1 MQLHTDDL
9 LLADRRRHEEEVAF
23 LQDLVRIPSV
33 NGRNTEAAVARR
45 VVEEAERLDLPARLV
60 AADPERPNVLVE
72 LGDGAKGFAL
82 VAHLDTVEEGEEQ
95 DWTYPPFGG
104 EIHDDC
110 LWGRGA
116 ADNKAGLACGLY
128 ALALMRDHELLDPAA
143 TRVVLTGAVDEESG
157 ACSPLGVR
165 HLLDQG
171 LLDVAGAIYTYTS
184 NKIRIGHRGV
194 LRLQLRVRG
203 AAVHAGRRVW
213 HQRRVGRHAGAALME
228 IARAIGGLDI
238 PAPEHPAFS
247 GLGCT
252 VTVTGLHFGPE
263 ARVGGVV
270 PGRAEAGVDI
280 RLMPGQS
287 KTEVLEAIRQ
297 VVEQNTPEGVEVETE
312 VVVDIPAAVI
322 PVDHPLVEV
331 AKRWTKAITGE
342 AWPVAGAGPAN
353 EGWMLIQAGIPT
365 LCGFGPQGGN
375 AHAADEYVEVGSLS
389 QAVGLYAGVIGEY
402 LG

>member
-1 MQLHTDDL
+1 MRLDADHL
-9 LLADRRRHEEEVAF
+9 LSADRQRHDEAVAF
-23 LQDLVRIPSV
+23 VQDLVRIPSV
-33 NGRNTEAAVARR
+33 NGRDTEAAVARR
-45 VVEEAERLDLPARLV
+45 VVNEAERLNLPARLV
-60 AADPERPNVLVE
+60 GADSGRPNVLVE
-72 LGDGAKGFAL
+72 LGAGERGFAL
-82 VAHLDTVEEGEEQ
+82 VAHLDTVDEGEED

-104 EIHDDC
+104 EIHDDF
-110 LWGRGA
+110 LYGRGA

-128 ALALMRDHELLDPAA
+128 GLAFLRDHALLDPSA
-143 TRVVLTGAVDEESG
+143 TRVVLAGVVDEESG

-165 HLLDQG
+165 HLLDRG
-171 LLDVAGAIYTYTS
+171 LLDVGGAIYTYTS
-184 NKIRIGHRGV
+184 RKIRIGHRGV
-194 LRLQLRVRG
+194 LRLVLRATG
-203 AAVHAGRRVW
+203 AAVHSGRRVW
-213 HQRRVGRHAGAALME
+213 HQRREGAHAGMALVD
-228 IARAIGGLDI
+228 IARALEGLEI
-238 PAPEHPAFS
+238 AAPEHLAFP

-263 ARVGGVV
+263 ARAGGVV

-287 KTEVLEAIRQ
+287 REGVLDRVAE
-297 VVEQNTPEGVEVETE
+297 VVEANTLEGVEVDTE

-322 PVDHPLVEV
+322 PADHRLVQV
-331 AKRWTKAITGE
+331 AQRWTKAITGE
-342 AWPVAGAGPAN
+342 TWPVEGAGPAN